1 MNGFYNL
8 DGIKTELAKNL
19 AEAKAKKEAWEK
31 VTFITKKDGK
41 PFSILGKNIVG
52 AKVECSRTYMQ
63 AGENVL
69 KVHTNDEKYHYVSDE
84 IDIYTL
90 VKYLKNEKQIAKTQ
104 NYMPKE
110 SYLEQVYTFDL
121 DDIKEAVQERISY
134 LENRIVSLGEQIKR
148 AEKVYSTFKAAYT
161 SAMAELEINCNTDDP
176 AYTGSKND
184 LFYMVKDTVIERF
197 PYC

>member
-8 DGIKTELAKNL
+8 DGIKTELAKSL
-19 AEAKAKKEAWEK
+19 EEAKAKKEAWEK
-31 VTFITKKDGK
+31 VTFVTKKDGK

-52 AKVECSRTYMQ
+52 AKIYTKPYNMQ
-63 AGENVL
+63 AGENTL
-69 KVHTNDEKYHYVSDE
+69 KVYSYSNYTYIDDE

-104 NYMPKE
+104 NYMPRE

-134 LENRIVSLGEQIKR
+134 LEKRIVSLEKQIEK
-148 AEKVYSTFKAAYT
+148 AETVYNAFKTEFSNAMNELLANCDTEDPSY
-161 SAMAELEINCNTDDP
+161 SAN
-176 AYTGSKND
+176 KND
-184 LFYMVKDTVIERF
+184 LFYAVKDTIIERF

>member
-52 AKVECSRTYMQ
+52 AKIYAKPYNMQ
-63 AGENVL
+63 AGENTL
-69 KVHTNDEKYHYVSDE
+69 KVYSYSNYTYIDDE

-104 NYMPKE
+104 NYMPKQ
-110 SYLEQVYTFDL
+110 SCLEQVYAFDI

-134 LENRIVSLGEQIKR
+134 FENRIVSL
-148 AEKVYSTFKAAYT
+148 EKQNERVEAVYNNFKKAFSEAI
-161 SAMAELEINCNTDDP
+161 EKLESDCNTNDP
-176 AYTGSKND
+176 AYTNNKND
-184 LFYMVKDTVIERF
+184 LFYAVKDTVIERF

>member
-1 MNGFYNL
+1 MDGFYNL

-31 VTFITKKDGK
+31 VTFVTKKDGK

-52 AKVECSRTYMQ
+52 AKIYTKPYNMQ
-63 AGENVL
+63 AGENIL
-69 KVHTNDEKYHYVSDE
+69 KVYSYSNYTYIDDE

-90 VKYLKNEKQIAKTQ
+90 VKYLKNENQIAKTQ

-110 SYLEQVYTFDL
+110 SCLEQVYAFDL

-134 LENRIVSLGEQIKR
+134 FEKRIVSLGEQIKR

-176 AYTGSKND
+176 AYAGNKND

>member
-8 DGIKTELAKNL
+8 DGIKTELAKSL
-19 AEAKAKKEAWEK
+19 EEAKVKKEAWEK

-52 AKVECSRTYMQ
+52 AKISVKPYNMQ
-63 AGENVL
+63 IGENVL
-69 KVHTNDEKYHYVSDE
+69 TVYSNSGYKYISDE
-84 IDIYTL
+84 IDIYNL

-110 SYLEQVYTFDL
+110 SYLEQVYAFDL

-134 LENRIVSLGEQIKR
+134 FEKRIASLEKQIEK
-148 AEKVYSTFKAAYT
+148 AETVYNAFKTEFSNAMNELLANCDTEDPGY
-161 SAMAELEINCNTDDP
+161 SAN
-176 AYTGSKND
+176 KND
-184 LFYMVKDTVIERF
+184 LFYAVKDTIIERF

>member
-8 DGIKTELAKNL
+8 DGIKTELAKSL
-19 AEAKAKKEAWEK
+19 EEAKAKKEAWEK

-52 AKVECSRTYMQ
+52 AKIYTKPYNMQ
-63 AGENVL
+63 AGENTL
-69 KVHTNDEKYHYVSDE
+69 KVYSYSNYTYIDDE

-121 DDIKEAVQERISY
+121 DDIKEAVQERIFYFEKRITS
-134 LENRIVSLGEQIKR
+134 LEKQIEK
-148 AEKVYSTFKAAYT
+148 AETVYNAFKTEFSNAMNELLANCDTEDPGY
-161 SAMAELEINCNTDDP
+161 SAN
-176 AYTGSKND
+176 KND
-184 LFYMVKDTVIERF
+184 LFYAVKDTIIERF